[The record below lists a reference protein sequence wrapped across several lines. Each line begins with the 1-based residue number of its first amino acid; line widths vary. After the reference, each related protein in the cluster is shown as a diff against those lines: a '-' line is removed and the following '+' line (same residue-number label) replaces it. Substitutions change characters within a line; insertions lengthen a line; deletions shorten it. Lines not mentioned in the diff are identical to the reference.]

1 MTHQKIEKL
10 KIGRV
15 RVGNDDKKQTMCE
28 CWTDRAESETE
39 ERNFLFYCFVILSEL
54 QVCSIYLDTHSI
66 GLDNKNQN
74 DLQFE
79 WKVYIYG
86 SGKLGF

>member
-1 MTHQKIEKL
+1 
-10 KIGRV
+10 
-15 RVGNDDKKQTMCE
+15 MCE
-28 CWTDRAESETE
+28 CWTDRGESETE
-39 ERNFLFYCFVILSEL
+39 ERNFLFYYFIIISKL
-54 QVCSIYLDTHSI
+54 QVCSIYLDIYSI

>member
-15 RVGNDDKKQTMCE
+15 RVGNDDKKQKLCE
-28 CWTDRAESETE
+28 CWTDGGESETE
-39 ERNFLFYCFVILSEL
+39 ERNFLFYYFIIISKL
-54 QVCSIYLDTHSI
+54 QVCSIYLDIYSI